1 MKKQFSI
8 FACLFGVLSTFLVS
22 CGRDNGAGGSSIPHF
37 ISVLTETE
45 PPLSFEKGRLERDD
59 VVISRLLDIRTAQEA
74 YRAEHGGKY
83 AANFDE
89 LIEFLKGNM
98 TVVNKTYILNDDQL
112 VELRNFKIEDTKPAN
127 EDEMPFSEDEAYAI
141 VLNIIKDSKI
151 EGDKK
156 SDKEKRNTAIKRL
169 LQLDSHYN
177 NDKAPG
183 VKIADVFR
191 CDTSLIAYVD
201 TLFHNPNYDL
211 QQIRYIP
218 FSKGE
223 DGKPVEFFMQADS
236 LHTRS
241 SANSKSGGYIH
252 VFEARADFEQYLK
265 GLDEYELNNY
275 LLDVITNGTEY
286 REVERRDVN
295 GEPLEDE
302 DGNILKRK
310 IPCRKVGDT
319 TKNNNN
325 AGNWPR
331 R

>member
-1 MKKQFSI
+1 MKK
-8 FACLFGVLSTFLVS
+8 VLNVALLVFVVLLVYANF
-22 CGRDNGAGGSSIPHF
+22 D
-37 ISVLTETE
+37 SVTS
-45 PPLSFEKGRLERDD
+45 PLNFEKDRIERDD

-112 VELRNFKIEDTKPAN
+112 VALRNFKIEDTKPAN

-169 LQLDSHYN
+169 QQLDSHYN
-177 NDKAPG
+177 NDKTPG

-201 TLFHNPNYDL
+201 TLFHNPNYNL

-252 VFEARADFEQYLK
+252 VFEARADFIQYLK
-265 GLDEYELNNY
+265 GLDELELNNY
-275 LLDVITNGTEY
+275 LLEVIINGTEY
-286 REVERRDVN
+286 REIERVDEN

-302 DGNILKRK
+302 DGNILKRR
-310 IPCRKVGDT
+310 IPCRKVGDI

-325 AGNWPR
+325 AGNWPNR
-331 R
+331 

>member
-1 MKKQFSI
+1 MKK
-8 FACLFGVLSTFLVS
+8 VLNVALLVFVILLVYANF
-22 CGRDNGAGGSSIPHF
+22 D
-37 ISVLTETE
+37 SVTS
-45 PPLSFEKGRLERDD
+45 PLNFEKDRIERDD
-59 VVISRLLDIRTAQEA
+59 VVISRLLDIRIAQEA

-89 LIEFLKGNM
+89 LIGFLKGNM
-98 TVVNKTYILNDDQL
+98 TVVKKTYILNDDQL
-112 VELRNFKIEDTKPAN
+112 VELRNFKVEDTKPAN
-127 EDEMPFSEDEAYAI
+127 ADEMPFSEDEAYTI
-141 VLNIIKDSKI
+141 VLDIIKDSKI
-151 EGDKK
+151 VGDKK
-156 SDKEKRNTAIKRL
+156 SDKEKRETAIKRL
-169 LQLDSHYN
+169 QQLDSHYN

-201 TLFHNPNYDL
+201 TLFHNPHYNL
-211 QQIRYIP
+211 QQLRYIP

-223 DGKPVEFFMQADS
+223 DGKPVEFFMKADS

-252 VFEARADFEQYLK
+252 VFEARADFIQYLK
-265 GLDEYELNNY
+265 GLDELELNNY
-275 LLDVITNGTEY
+275 LLEVITNGTEY
-286 REVERRDVN
+286 REVERVDEK

-310 IPCRKVGDT
+310 IPCRKVGDI

-325 AGNWPR
+325 AGNWPSR
-331 R
+331 